1 MAQGRMN
8 DVRRAA
14 GELGLSVACLRKWI
28 AERRISYVRLG
39 RAIRIS
45 SEEIER
51 LLAEGLVPAR
61 KGRR

>member
-1 MAQGRMN
+1 MPAKDFIVQIPARLLK
-8 DVRRAA
+8 DR
-14 GELGLSVACLRKWI
+14 S
-28 AERRISYVRLG
+28 ISADVRLG
-39 RAIRIS
+39 RAIRIP